1 MINKLLRL
9 HFFFFLLDTF
19 INLRSVSVVC
29 LFNPFHLA
37 ARYSDIF
44 RFEKLLLFYKAIYL
58 GRRWP
63 EGEVRK

>member
-9 HFFFFLLDTF
+9 HFFFLLDTF
-19 INLRSVSVVC
+19 IKLRSVSVVR
-29 LFNPFHLA
+29 LVDPFHLA

-44 RFEKLLLFYKAIYL
+44 RFEKLLLFYKVIYL
-58 GRRWP
+58 ERRWP